1 MIHTAEDIPADLAII
16 LSSPPAAA
24 GALVLLLLLSAVRK
38 CKFDWQLVVFFL
50 KHKKKENDS
59 KTAIPIQI

>member
-24 GALVLLLLLSAVRK
+24 GALVLLLLLSCPASESE
-38 CKFDWQLVVFFL
+38 CQ
-50 KHKKKENDS
+50 
-59 KTAIPIQI
+59 TM